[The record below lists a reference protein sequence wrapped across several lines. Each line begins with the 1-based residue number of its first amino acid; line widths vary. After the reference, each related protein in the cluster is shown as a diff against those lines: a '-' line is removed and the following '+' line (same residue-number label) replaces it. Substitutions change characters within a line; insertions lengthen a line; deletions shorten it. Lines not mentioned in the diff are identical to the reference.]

1 LPAGELDYD
10 AVVVGSGFGGSMVAR
25 RLAEAGWEV
34 CVLER
39 GQWHAPGTFPQTA
52 AEVKRSF
59 WDPSHALYGMF
70 DVWSFRGLAAVVS
83 SGMGGGSLIYA
94 NVIAPPPEGWL
105 RVDGPGGGPWPVD
118 ERELERHF
126 DEVRKLLNP
135 QPYPDGE
142 PFASSAKTEA
152 FLDAARRA
160 ALDGQRAPLAVQF
173 ADDAGTVG
181 TRLPFGDPSDNHYG
195 VQRYTCEMV
204 GECDLGCNAGAKH
217 SLDLAILSALEA
229 RPNVN
234 LRDLAEVRSLQ
245 RLDNGFAVELLD
257 HSRSVEDSRVAPT
270 SETVTCARLIL
281 CAGTLGT
288 ALLLLRSRLEFP
300 GLSQAVGRH
309 FSANGDYLAFA
320 ADCDPV
326 RSTDGAKGALRGSPI
341 NASHGP
347 VITASARGADRL
359 NGGDGPGFHLQD
371 GGFPSWAG
379 WLGLVGALRRDIGLI
394 AAGVRSMV
402 EGPEVGDPHQNLGLA
417 LSRFVHDGG
426 ERVLPLLSLGRD
438 TPDGRLHLRA
448 GRLDLDW
455 RKYESAALYARAEA
469 SGRLVAEALGGR
481 YVDPLRFF
489 RPITV
494 HPLGGCAMSRD
505 VHTGVVDPNL
515 CVHNVPGLSVADGSV
530 LPGPVGINPALTIA
544 ALADRHGEFLVSG
557 GRPER

>member
-1 LPAGELDYD
+1 LDYD
-10 AVVVGSGFGGSMVAR
+10 AVVVGSGFGGSLVAR
-25 RLAEAGWEV
+25 RLAEAGWDV

-59 WDPSHALYGMF
+59 WDPSHDLYGLF

-94 NVIAPPPEGWL
+94 NVITPPPEGWL
-105 RVDGPGGGPWPVD
+105 RVDGPAGGPWPVD
-118 ERELERHF
+118 ERKLERHF
-126 DEVRKLLNP
+126 EAVRELLKP
-135 QPYPDGE
+135 EPYPLDE
-142 PFASSAKTEA
+142 PFASSPKTKA
-152 FLDAARRA
+152 FLDAAERA
-160 ALDGQRAPLAVQF
+160 ALAGERPPLAVQF
-173 ADDAGTVG
+173 RDGEHRVG
-181 TRLPFGDPSDNHYG
+181 ARLPFDKPSDNHHG
-195 VQRYTCEMV
+195 VQRFTCEMV

-217 SLDLAILSALEA
+217 SLDLAILSALER
-229 RPNVN
+229 RPNVH
-234 LRDLAEVRSLQ
+234 LRDLAEVRGL
-245 RLDNGFAVELLD
+245 RALEKGFAVDWLD
-257 HSRSVEDSRVAPT
+257 HSHSIDDSRMAPT
-270 SETVTCARLIL
+270 AETVTCARLIL

-320 ADCDPV
+320 ADCGPA
-326 RSTDGAKGALRGSPI
+326 RAQDGANGAGESPI
-341 NASHGP
+341 TAWRGP
-347 VITASARGADRL
+347 VITASARGADRM

-379 WLGLVGALRRDIGLI
+379 WLGLVAGLRRDAGLI
-394 AAGVRSMV
+394 AAGVRSMI
-402 EGPEVGDPHQNLGLA
+402 EGPEIGDPHQNLGFA
-417 LSRFVHDGG
+417 LSKFVDDGG

-455 RKYESAALYARAEA
+455 RKYESAALYERAEA

-481 YVDPLRFF
+481 YVDPLRFL

-494 HPLGGCAMSRD
+494 HPLGGCAMSHD
-505 VHTGVVDPNL
+505 PGTGVVDPDL

-530 LPGPVGINPALTIA
+530 LPGPVGINPAMTIA
-544 ALADRHGEFLVSG
+544 ALADRHGEFLVSR